1 MSPLKE
7 LQTSFAGL
15 GLNVND
21 RNSDVCSGET
31 LASKKTASKKT
42 ASEKTASEKTAS
54 EAIASN
60 GRLARPVPAIPPT
73 SKRSTPSSRQDLFHR
88 LGLETAR
95 RQSVGLPS
103 IRINPGE
110 LSGRPAQLSPQPG
123 PQHSPQ
129 PDPEATSPSISQQYQ
144 QTQSCGGIVSKPY
157 DKDTQA
163 LRDKLIQ
170 LANIP
175 KSVYPRTYPDLAVCD
190 TLKGSRNRES
200 KQFKN
205 IFDYI
210 MSRYDLLSNSYF
222 KNHLV
227 SKNLPEELFKPGN
240 TLCNIPVTILE
251 FVVHFLFPED
261 HILKNISFSGKHG
274 YLLSYSDDEI
284 LHVYQPVRTEIT
296 RGIEGAKP
304 VEVKYTANER
314 PIIQQQATRGC
325 AYAAAVML
333 MYQHNKRSFSVNTLI
348 STNLGDSLISQALSS
363 AGLFPFKTRFANLEE
378 LALAVNRD
386 GSAIVSVSFATGA
399 HFVIVDAVTDTSVL
413 IRDPYH
419 GWEVDIRREAFEKSW
434 EKDAIQ
440 VK

>member
-21 RNSDVCSGET
+21 RNSDVCSCET
-31 LASKKTASKKT
+31 LASKKT
-42 ASEKTASEKTAS
+42 ASEKTASKKT
-54 EAIASN
+54 ASN

-103 IRINPGE
+103 VRINPAE
-110 LSGRPAQLSPQPG
+110 PSGRPAQLR
-123 PQHSPQ
+123 PQ

-210 MSRYDLLSNSYF
+210 MSRYDLLSNSHF
-222 KNHLV
+222 KNHLL

-251 FVVHFLFPED
+251 FVVHFLFRED

-378 LALAVNRD
+378 LARAVNRD

-419 GWEVDIRREAFEKSW
+419 GWEVEIRREAFEKSW